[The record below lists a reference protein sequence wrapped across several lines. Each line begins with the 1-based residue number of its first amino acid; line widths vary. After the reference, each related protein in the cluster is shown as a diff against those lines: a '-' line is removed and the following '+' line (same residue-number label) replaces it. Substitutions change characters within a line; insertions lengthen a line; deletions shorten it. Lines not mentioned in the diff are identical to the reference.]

1 MQRVAAIGV
10 LGGLAIGLVLVA
22 GCNREATVVRATA
35 QAALTTFEPDTSTP
49 AAATESLLA
58 LLEIRLTV
66 PGRLPEETETLYWTR
81 LRELASPTGMKAVAT
96 AAYAEKYPA
105 ELGVELRQTADE
117 IFARVVQGWP
127 AVAATYFAA
136 VEAAPAAPE
145 PIVVEAG
152 RAAAVAYLLPGDQ
165 QVFLEA
171 QLTQIGGPWQVVRL
185 AFVNAEE
192 SIALGRALATQGVAP
207 PSAAPAATDAAAEE
221 ASAARNDLPV
231 GPDDAP
237 AE

>member
-1 MQRVAAIGV
+1 
-10 LGGLAIGLVLVA
+10 
-22 GCNREATVVRATA
+22 
-35 QAALTTFEPDTSTP
+35 
-49 AAATESLLA
+49 
-58 LLEIRLTV
+58 
-66 PGRLPEETETLYWTR
+66 LPEETETLYRTR

-117 IFARVVQGWP
+117 IFAKVVQGWP

-145 PIVVEAG
+145 PIVADAG

-165 QVFLEA
+165 QIFLEA
-171 QLTQIGGPWQVVRL
+171 QLTQVGGPWQVVRL

-192 SIALGRALATQGVAP
+192 SIALGRALATQTPSVAP
-207 PSAAPAATDAAAEE
+207 AETDAAIEE
-221 ASAARNDLPV
+221 AADAVEDLPD